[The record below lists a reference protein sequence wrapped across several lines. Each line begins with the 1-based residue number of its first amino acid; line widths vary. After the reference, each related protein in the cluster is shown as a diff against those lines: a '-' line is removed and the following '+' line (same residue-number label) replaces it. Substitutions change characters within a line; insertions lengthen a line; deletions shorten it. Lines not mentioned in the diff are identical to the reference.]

1 MVLFIKGV
9 RTIKKLFIL
18 CSLLFLVGCSNDEK
32 TFENLTEDG
41 EIAKAYLEEQ
51 GYEVVRYEGKSVLYF
66 TKDAFETGS
75 FEEKF
80 WSIQPVKPDAY
91 YEKSLPYISFTV
103 KNHPLDKQSEKK
115 QTFVQVLLYDQ
126 KVIGGTSSPDSKA
139 SVGGF
144 HSLEGK

>member
-1 MVLFIKGV
+1 MM
-9 RTIKKLFIL
+9 KKLILL
-18 CSLLFLVGCSNDEK
+18 CSLLFLVACSNNEK
-32 TFENLTEDG
+32 SFESLTEDG

-51 GYEVVRYEGKSVLYF
+51 GYKVVRYEGKSVLYF
-66 TKDAFETGS
+66 TKDEFETGS

-80 WSIQPVKPDAY
+80 WSVQPVKPDDY
-91 YEKSLPYISFTV
+91 YENPLPYISFIV

-126 KVIGGTSSPDSKA
+126 KVIGGTSSPDNKA

-144 HSLEGK
+144 HSLKGD

>member
-1 MVLFIKGV
+1 MKKIFLLF
-9 RTIKKLFIL
+9 
-18 CSLLFLVGCSNDEK
+18 SLLFLVACSNEDEK
-32 TFENLTEDG
+32 SFENLTEDG

-66 TKDAFETGS
+66 KKDAFETDS

-80 WSIQPVKPDAY
+80 WSVQPVKPDAY
-91 YEKSLPYISFTV
+91 YEKSLPYISFIV
-103 KNHPLDKQSEKK
+103 KNHPLDAQSKKK

-126 KVIGGTSSPDSKA
+126 KVIGGTSSPDNKA

>member
-1 MVLFIKGV
+1 MGGV

-51 GYEVVRYEGKSVLYF
+51 GFEVVGYNGESVLRF
-66 TKDAFETGS
+66 KEADFETGS

-80 WSIQPVKPDAY
+80 WSVQPVKPDAY
-91 YEKSLPYISFTV
+91 YDKSLPCISFIV
-103 KNHPLDKQSEKK
+103 KNHPFDEKKKKK
-115 QTFVQVLLYDQ
+115 QTLVYVLLHDK
-126 KVIGGTSSPDSKA
+126 KVIGGTSFPDIKA
-139 SVGGF
+139 GVGGV
-144 HSLEGK
+144 HPLEGK